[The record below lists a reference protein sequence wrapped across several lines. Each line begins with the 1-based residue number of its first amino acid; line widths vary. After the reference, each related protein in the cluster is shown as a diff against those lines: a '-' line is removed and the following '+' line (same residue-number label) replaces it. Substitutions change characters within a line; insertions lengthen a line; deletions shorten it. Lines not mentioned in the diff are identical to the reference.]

1 MFAIIPLDDS
11 NSLAAKV
18 PESVTSPLASNIGV
32 LLAGNVQNTNLAPAE
47 KLTALSLLE
56 LDITVVRAR
65 VELSPAKV
73 PRPTSNS
80 AAN

>member
-32 LLAGNVQNTNLAPAE
+32 LLAGNVQNTFFVPAE

-80 AAN
+80 VPN